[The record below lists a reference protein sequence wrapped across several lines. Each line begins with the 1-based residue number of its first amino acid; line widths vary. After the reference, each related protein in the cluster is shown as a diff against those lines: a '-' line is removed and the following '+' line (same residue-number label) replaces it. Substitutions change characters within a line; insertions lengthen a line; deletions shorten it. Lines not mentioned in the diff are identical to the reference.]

1 MSDLFD
7 VVVVGAG
14 PGGMAA
20 AAVAAEAG
28 RQVCLIDDNAALGG
42 QIWRGFRTETAQKY
56 PHGNEFLRWEERLRK
71 TNCPLWHGW
80 RAIDCPGPGVL
91 RLDGNGEHHDLEFG
105 RLILATGARERFLPF
120 PGWTLP
126 GVMGA
131 GGLQAMVKA
140 GLDPRGKTVVVAGSG
155 PLLLAVA
162 AGLAGVGTNVA
173 GIYEQA
179 PLSQLAGFGLALLGQ
194 PAKLF
199 EGARYRLKTLGA
211 PYRTG
216 SWVVR
221 AEGRGR
227 VESVTVT
234 DGAKQW
240 NVACDWLCCGF
251 HLVPNL
257 ELPLLLGCRVSGGSV
272 VVDALQQTSLP
283 GVACVGESTGIGGLE
298 KAVLEGQIA
307 GWAAAGRE
315 AEARAL
321 APRLRKLQR
330 FAARL
335 ERAFALRSEL
345 RMLAEPETLV
355 CRCED
360 VSHAALQ
367 DSASWREAKLH
378 TRCGMGAC
386 QGRICGTAA
395 EFLFGWECSA
405 IRPPVFPAMVST
417 LAAEAEAPD
426 PAHT

>member
-1 MSDLFD
+1 MSDRFD

-20 AAVAAEAG
+20 ATVAAEAG
-28 RQVCLIDDNAALGG
+28 RRVCLVDDNEAPGG
-42 QIWRGFRTETAQKY
+42 QIWRGFRDETARRY
-56 PHGNEFLRWEERLRK
+56 PHGSEFLKWAKKLRK
-71 TNCPLWHGW
+71 TTCAVRRGW
-80 RAIDCPGPGVL
+80 QAIDCPRPDVL
-91 RLDGNGEHHDLEFG
+91 RLERNGEHRDLEFSG
-105 RLILATGARERFLPF
+105 LILATGARERFLPF

-131 GGLQAMVKA
+131 GGSQAMVKA
-140 GLDPRGKTVVVAGSG
+140 GLDPRDKSVVVAGSG

-162 AGLAGVGTNVA
+162 AGLARAGATVV

-179 PLSQLAGFGLALLGQ
+179 PLAQLAGFGLTLLGQ
-194 PAKLF
+194 PTKLL

-227 VESVTVT
+227 VESVTAVN
-234 DGAKQW
+234 GRKQW
-240 NVACDWLCCGF
+240 KVACDWLAYGF

-257 ELPLLLGCRVSGGSV
+257 ELPRLLGCRVSDGCV
-272 VVDALQQTSLP
+272 AVDALQQTSVP
-283 GVACVGESTGIGGLE
+283 RVACVGESTGIGGLE
-298 KAVLEGQIA
+298 KALVEGQIA

-321 APRLRKLQR
+321 TPRLRKLQR
-330 FAARL
+330 FALRL
-335 ERAFALRSEL
+335 DRAFALRPEL
-345 RMLAEPETLV
+345 RALAQPETLV

-360 VSHAALQ
+360 VKHAALKAC
-367 DSASWREAKLH
+367 ASWREAKLH

-386 QGRICGTAA
+386 QGRVCGTAA
-395 EFLFGWECSA
+395 EFLFGWESSS

-417 LAAEAEAPD
+417 LAAEADALD
-426 PAHT
+426 PVHD